1 LQQTKKQRGKNMEE
15 KKWVEDLST
24 VKVNVI
30 RFCPKCSK
38 QSYHVSLNRRG
49 GVLSTK
55 CILCGYK
62 G

>member
-1 LQQTKKQRGKNMEE
+1 MEE